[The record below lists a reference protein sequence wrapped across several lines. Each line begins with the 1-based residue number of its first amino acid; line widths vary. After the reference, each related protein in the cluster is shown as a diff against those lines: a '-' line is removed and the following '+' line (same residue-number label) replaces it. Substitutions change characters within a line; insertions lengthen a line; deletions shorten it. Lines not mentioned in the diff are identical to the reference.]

1 VIILDLY
8 TEYFNLFKEC
18 INFLETAIFVIV
30 NNDTVKFS
38 WLVGIV

>member
-18 INFLETAIFVIV
+18 INFLEMTIFIIV
-30 NNDTVKFS
+30 NNDTVKFGS
-38 WLVGIV
+38 LVGIV